1 MGLLPG
7 GQGENRQLKRGS
19 SEDIHDAEVI
29 EEGESGKA

>member
-7 GQGENRQLKRGS
+7 GQGESRQLKRGA
-19 SEDIHDAEVI
+19 EDIHDAEVI